1 MAEIALPLR
10 KYHEDMGP
18 VVWWKFPITEAS
30 YIGSPLDSDCPGY
43 HTHFTPHPPIPTP
56 ELPNRQK
63 KKRARAEGRCHA

>member
-10 KYHEDMGP
+10 RYHEDMGQ
-18 VVWWKFPITEAS
+18 VVWWKFPITEAA
-30 YIGSPLDSDCPGY
+30 YIGSPLDCAWPGY

-63 KKRARAEGRCHA
+63 KSAPARTG